1 MKKHIILFILLL
13 THIVNGGEI
22 PLVEQIA
29 IEVKKMSREFSFT
42 NKESAFYYGETNDR
56 NKSSWQGLNVM
67 AREFL
72 EDYLIIACDLQMD
85 KKNTASTLV
94 YPHQLFRKYKNGAS
108 EMVTLLDSVPVLLI
122 DVNLPNASLVNIFPL
137 LSDFKRQTD
146 YEIDFVD
153 NVLLIARKNHLK
165 RTVKEDYPVWLG
177 ITLNTQLNRI
187 ADEYKIE
194 KDYSP
199 AGVVTSGQQISF
211 KLVIGVGDSK
221 KGTIELL
228 KHSLLNSDLLI
239 EKRKERMEKLLRET
253 RIKTQNERF
262 DRALMWAKISMDAL
276 IMNQVTKG
284 IFAGL
289 PWFNNYWGRDSF
301 ISLPGTSLVTGNFR
315 EARKILTSFAAFQE
329 KDKTNSNYGRIPNII
344 TTTHKSY
351 NTADGTP
358 RFVIAALDYYRYSGD
373 KNFVKEI
380 FPVIERSIEGTLKYH
395 SDKNIFLLHGDE
407 ETWMDAVGPDGAWT
421 PRGDRANDIQALWYQ
436 QLHAGAEF
444 AKLLKKNKLANK
456 WVKLAEELKNNFNQV
471 FVSPENNA
479 VYDHLNAD
487 GTADPKHRSNQ
498 IFCAPILNDETRAN
512 VLANVVTNL
521 TYVYGVGSLN
531 QFDEQFHPYHQ
542 NLPYYVK
549 DAAYHQ
555 GTVWTWLSGKVVS
568 ELCRFEK
575 QEKAFQLTGN
585 LVHQIMN
592 RGAVG
597 TISELLDAHPRQ
609 GAIEPDVSGTF
620 TQAWSLAEF
629 IRNIYQ
635 DFIGVKFDFKD
646 NRIVNITPRLPEKLG
661 SIEAM
666 IKFGDESFVLSVAK
680 RERYSVQISSVN
692 TKKPITINLEQRMT
706 SNEVAKIKSV
716 IHPNSDFIATVDE
729 AGQTLVK
736 INPETTRPTIDIL
749 YQPIPYEN
757 IFNEM
762 EFAQPLMLDE
772 YPVMR
777 APQYSL
783 LNNSEI
789 KKSNSSTK
797 NLIDIDDAVGDDN
810 GNGNYTYPL
819 NPNFHKGIL
828 DIVNF
833 KVSYDNDNVYFKLR
847 FKKLVD
853 PGWHPEYGFQLTY
866 AAIAIDQDGITNSGK
881 MDVGM
886 NSQFKL
892 EPALAFEKIIYVGG
906 GIRVDNS
913 DGKILA
919 QYIPVD
925 NDVLN
930 PLGDISTGTIEFSI
944 PHKYIGIPDEKWR
957 FTVLIGGQN
966 DHGGAGIGDFRGV
979 EAKAGEW
986 SGGGKTDPK
995 LPNVYD
1001 VLKSY

>member
-1 MKKHIILFILLL
+1 MKTFVILFILLL
-13 THIVNGGEI
+13 PHLVAGGEI
-22 PLVEQIA
+22 PLVEQIG
-29 IEVKKMSREFSFT
+29 IEVKKQSREFSFT

-56 NKSSWQGLNVM
+56 NRSSWQGLNVI

-72 EDYLIIACDLQMD
+72 EDYQIIAGDLQLD

-108 EMVTLLDSVPVLLI
+108 EMVTLLDSVPVLI
-122 DVNLPNASLVNIFPL
+122 IEAYLPNESVVSIFPL
-137 LSDFKRQTD
+137 LSDFKRHAD

-165 RTVKEDYPVWLG
+165 RTAKEDYPVWLG

-187 ADEYKIE
+187 ADEYKVE

-199 AGVVTSGQQISF
+199 SGVVTTEQQKSF
-211 KLVIGVGDSK
+211 KLAIGVGDTK
-221 KGTIELL
+221 KEAIALL
-228 KHSLLNSDLLI
+228 KHSLQNSDMLI
-239 EKRKERMEKLLRET
+239 EKRKNRMEKLLRET
-253 RIKTQNERF
+253 RIKTQNDRF
-262 DRALMWAKISMDAL
+262 NRALMWAKISMDAL

-301 ISLPGTSLVTGNFR
+301 ISLPGASLVTGNFV

-358 RFVIAALDYYRYSGD
+358 RFVISALDYYKYSGD
-373 KNFVKEI
+373 KSFVNEI

-395 SDKNIFLLHGDE
+395 SDKNIFLVHGDE
-407 ETWMDAVGPDGAWT
+407 ETWMDAVGPEGGWT

-436 QLHAGAEF
+436 QLLAGAEF
-444 AKLLKKNKLANK
+444 AKLIKKNKLANN
-456 WVKLAEELKNNFNQV
+456 WIKLAEELKKNFNQI
-471 FVSPENNA
+471 FVSDEKNSI
-479 VYDHLNAD
+479 YDHLNAD
-487 GTADPKHRSNQ
+487 GTVDSKLRPNQ
-498 IFCAPILNDETRAN
+498 IFCATILNEETRAN

-521 TYVYGVGSLN
+521 TYVYGVASLN

-555 GTVWTWLSGKVVS
+555 GTVWTWLSGEVIS
-568 ELCRFEK
+568 ELCRFER
-575 QEKAFQLTGN
+575 QEKAFRLTDN
-585 LVHQIMN
+585 LVYQIMN

-597 TISELLDAHPRQ
+597 TISELLDGHPRP
-609 GAIEPDVSGTF
+609 GAFEPDVSGTF

-629 IRNIYQ
+629 IRNVYH
-635 DFIGVKFDFKD
+635 DFIGVKFDFEDK
-646 NRIVNITPRLPEKLG
+646 RIVTIKPRLPEELG
-661 SIEAM
+661 SIEAS
-666 IKFGDESFVLSVAK
+666 IKFGDESFVLSVSK
-680 RERYSVQISSVN
+680 RDKYSVQISSVN
-692 TKKPITINLEQRMT
+692 TKKPITINLELRMT

-716 IHPNSDFIATVDE
+716 LQPQSDFIATLDQT
-729 AGQTLVK
+729 GQTLVK
-736 INPETTRPTIDIL
+736 VNPETTRPIIDIL

-757 IFNEM
+757 IFSEL
-762 EFAQPLMLDE
+762 EFAQPMMLDD

-777 APQYSL
+777 APEYTL

-789 KKSNSSTK
+789 KKSNSSAK
-797 NLIDIDDAVGDDN
+797 NLVDIDDAAGDDN

-819 NPNFHKGIL
+819 NPNFQKGIL

-833 KVSYDNDNVYFKLR
+833 KVSYDDDYVYFKLK
-847 FKKLVD
+847 FNKLVD

-881 MDVGM
+881 RDVGM
-886 NSQFKL
+886 NSKFIL
-892 EPALAFEKIIYVGG
+892 EPELAFEKIIYVGG
-906 GIRVDNS
+906 GLRVEDA

-930 PLGDISTGTIEFSI
+930 PLGDIATGSIEFAI
-944 PHKYIGIPDEKWR
+944 PQKYIGIPNEKWR
-957 FTVLIGGQN
+957 FTVLIGGQD
-966 DHGGAGIGDFRGV
+966 DHGGAGMGDFRSV
-979 EAKAGEW
+979 EAKASEW

-1001 VLKSY
+1001 VLTF

>member
-1 MKKHIILFILLL
+1 MKKYIVLFILLI
-13 THIVNGGEI
+13 THFGNSGEI

-29 IEVKKMSREFSFT
+29 IEVKKQSREFSYT
-42 NKESAFYYGETNDR
+42 NKETAFYYGETNDK
-56 NKSSWQGLNVM
+56 NKSSWQGFNVM

-72 EDYLIIACDLQMD
+72 DDYLIIAGDLTLN
-85 KKNTASTLV
+85 KKNTASAQV
-94 YPHQLFRKYKNGAS
+94 FPHQLFRKYKNGAT
-108 EMVTLLDSVPVLLI
+108 EIVTLLDSVPVLLI
-122 DVNLPNASLVNIFPL
+122 EVNLPNASLVKIFPL
-137 LSDFKRQTD
+137 LSDFKRQAD

-165 RTVKEDYPVWLG
+165 RTAKADYPVWLG
-177 ITLNTQLNRI
+177 ITTNASLNRI
-187 ADEYKIE
+187 TDEYKIE
-194 KDYSP
+194 KEYSP
-199 AGVVTSGQQISF
+199 SGIVTTAEQQSI
-211 KLVIGVGDSK
+211 KLSIGVGDTK
-221 KGTIELL
+221 KETVELL
-228 KHSLLNSDLLI
+228 KHSLRNSFSLI
-239 EKRKERMEKLLRET
+239 EKRKSRMENLLRET
-253 RIKTQNERF
+253 RIKTQNDRF
-262 DRALMWAKISMDAL
+262 NRALMWAKISMDAL

-301 ISLPGTSLVTGNFR
+301 ISLPGASLVTGNFA
-315 EARKILTSFAAFQE
+315 EARNILTSFAAFQE

-358 RFVIAALDYYRYSGD
+358 RFVIAALDYYKYSGD
-373 KNFVKEI
+373 RNFVKEI

-395 SDKNIFLLHGDE
+395 SDKNIFLVHGDE
-407 ETWMDAVGPDGAWT
+407 ETWMDAVGPDGPWT
-421 PRGDRANDIQALWYQ
+421 PRGDRANDVQSLWYQ
-436 QLHAGAEF
+436 QLLAGAEF
-444 AKLLKKNKLANK
+444 AKLLKKNQLANR
-456 WVKLAEELKNNFNQV
+456 WIKLAEELKKNFNQV
-471 FVSPENNA
+471 FVSPENNFI
-479 VYDHLNAD
+479 YDHLNAD
-487 GTADPKHRSNQ
+487 GTVDTKLRPNQ
-498 IFCAPILNDETRAN
+498 IFTAPILNDETRAN

-521 TYVYGVGSLN
+521 TYVYGVASLS
-531 QFDEQFHPYHQ
+531 QSDEQFHPYHQ

-555 GTVWTWLSGKVVS
+555 GTVWTWLSGEVIS
-568 ELCRFEK
+568 ELCRYEK
-575 QEKAFQLTGN
+575 HEKAFQLTDN
-585 LVHQIMN
+585 LVHQIIN

-597 TISELLDAHPRQ
+597 TISELLDAHPRP
-609 GAIEPDVSGTF
+609 GAIEPDISGTF

-629 IRNIYQ
+629 IRNVYQ

-646 NRIVNITPRLPEKLG
+646 KRIVYIKPRLPEALG
-661 SIEAM
+661 NIEAR
-666 IKFGDESFVLSVAK
+666 IKFGDESFLLSVSK
-680 RERYSVQISSVN
+680 GNKYSVQISRVN
-692 TKKPITINLEQRMT
+692 TKKPITLNLELRMT
-706 SNEVAKIKSV
+706 STEIAKINSV
-716 IHPNSDFIATVDE
+716 IHPHSDFLATVDE

-736 INPETTRPTIDIL
+736 VNPETIRPAIDIL
-749 YQPIPYEN
+749 YQAVPYEN
-757 IFNEM
+757 ILNEI
-762 EFAQPLMLDE
+762 EFATPIILDE

-777 APQYSL
+777 APEYTL

-789 KKSNSSTK
+789 KKLNSLAK
-797 NLIDIDDAVGDDN
+797 ILVDIDDAVGDDK

-819 NPNFHKGIL
+819 NPNFDEGIL

-833 KVSYDNDNVYFKLR
+833 KVSYDDENVYFKLR

-866 AAIAIDQDGITNSGK
+866 AAIAIDQDGIANSGK
-881 MDVGM
+881 RDVGM
-886 NSQFKL
+886 NSQFIL
-892 EPALAFEKIIYVGG
+892 EPELAFEKIIYVGG

-930 PLGDISTGTIEFSI
+930 PLGDISTGTIEFAI
-944 PHKYIGIPDEKWR
+944 PQKYVGIPDGKWR
-957 FTVLIGGQN
+957 FTVLVGGQD

-979 EAKAGEW
+979 EAKASEW
-986 SGGGKTDPK
+986 TGGGKTDPK

>member
-1 MKKHIILFILLL
+1 MKIYSILFFLLL
-13 THIVNGGEI
+13 PLLAFGGEI

-29 IEVKKMSREFSFT
+29 IEVKKQSREFSFT

-72 EDYLIIACDLQMD
+72 DDYLITADDLQLD
-85 KKNTASTLV
+85 KKNIATTLV
-94 YPHQLFRKYKNGAS
+94 YPHQLFRKYKNGAA

-122 DVNLPNASLVNIFPL
+122 DVALPNASLVNIFPL
-137 LSDFKRQTD
+137 LSDFKRQAD

-153 NVLLIARKNHLK
+153 NVLLIARKNHMK
-165 RTVKEDYPVWLG
+165 RTTKEDYPVWLG
-177 ITLNTQLNRI
+177 ITLNTQLNFI

-199 AGVVTSGQQISF
+199 SGLVTTEEQKSF
-211 KLVIGVGDSK
+211 KLTIGVGDTK
-221 KGTIELL
+221 KETIELL
-228 KHSLLNSDLLI
+228 KHSLQNSDLLI
-239 EKRKERMEKLLRET
+239 EKRKSRMEKLLRET
-253 RIKTQNERF
+253 RIKTQNDRF
-262 DRALMWAKISMDAL
+262 NRALMWAKISMDAL

-301 ISLPGTSLVTGNFR
+301 ISLPGASLVTGNFA

-358 RFVIAALDYYRYSGD
+358 RFVIAALDYYKYSGD

-395 SDKNIFLLHGDE
+395 SDKNIFLVHGDE
-407 ETWMDAVGPDGAWT
+407 ETWMDAVGPEGAWT
-421 PRGDRANDIQALWYQ
+421 PRGDRANDIQSLWYQ
-436 QLHAGAEF
+436 QLLAGAEF
-444 AKLLKKNKLANK
+444 AKLLKKNQLANK
-456 WVKLAEELKNNFNQV
+456 WIKLAEELKNNFNQV
-471 FVSPENNA
+471 FVSPENNSI
-479 VYDHLNAD
+479 YDHLNAD
-487 GTADPKHRSNQ
+487 GTADTKLRSNQ
-498 IFCAPILNDETRAN
+498 IFCVPILNDETRAKI
-512 VLANVVTNL
+512 LANVVTNL

-555 GTVWTWLSGKVVS
+555 GIVWTWLSGEVIS

-575 QEKAFQLTGN
+575 QEKAFQLTDN
-585 LVHQIMN
+585 LVHQIIN

-597 TISELLDAHPRQ
+597 TISELLDAHPRP

-629 IRNIYQ
+629 IRNVYQ
-635 DFIGVKFDFKD
+635 DFIGVKFDFEDK
-646 NRIVNITPRLPEKLG
+646 RIVYIKPRLPEVLG
-661 SIEAM
+661 NIEAT
-666 IKFGDESFVLSVAK
+666 IKFGDESFVLSVFK
-680 RERYSVQISSVN
+680 RDKYSVQILSVN
-692 TKKPITINLEQRMT
+692 TNKPITINLELRMT
-706 SNEVAKIKSV
+706 SNEVAKINSV
-716 IHPNSDFIATVDE
+716 IQPKSDFIATVDE

-736 INPETTRPTIDIL
+736 VNPETTRPAIDIL
-749 YQPIPYEN
+749 YQPVSSEN

-762 EFAQPLMLDE
+762 EFATPMILDE

-777 APQYSL
+777 APEYSL

-789 KKSNSSTK
+789 KKSNSSAK
-797 NLIDIDDAVGDDN
+797 NLVDIEDAVGDDK

-828 DIVNF
+828 DIINF
-833 KVSYDNDNVYFKLR
+833 KVSYDDENIYFKLR

-881 MDVGM
+881 REVGM
-886 NSQFKL
+886 NSNFIL
-892 EPALAFEKIIYVGG
+892 ESDLAFEKIIYVGG
-906 GIRVDNS
+906 GLRVDDS

-930 PLGDISTGTIEFSI
+930 PLGDISTGIIEFSI
-944 PHKYIGIPDEKWR
+944 PHKYIGIPNEKWR
-957 FTVLIGGQN
+957 FTVLIGGQD
-966 DHGGAGIGDFRGV
+966 DHGGAGMGDFRGV
-979 EAKAGEW
+979 EGKAGEW